1 MGFWKLKFDELGEVT
16 FWVMKFCPKLS
27 WPPCN
32 LCIQMQKCQ
41 MHFCYSAFANQ
52 EINTNTCLFYSLRV
66 EVNVIIF
73 SLSNYCSFFNK
84 NCLNLTRGVTKKI
97 LLCSW
102 AFIAQS
108 NFKAWRS
115 LQSAFCLISLF
126 NCKMTL
132 SCLAKYQGNSRK
144 KLTKVGAEP

>member
-1 MGFWKLKFDELGEVT
+1 
-16 FWVMKFCPKLS
+16 
-27 WPPCN
+27 
-32 LCIQMQKCQ
+32 MQKCQ

-97 LLCSW
+97 SSEHLLL
-102 AFIAQS
+102 
-108 NFKAWRS
+108 KAI
-115 LQSAFCLISLF
+115 LKHEEV
-126 NCKMTL
+126 CK
-132 SCLAKYQGNSRK
+132 
-144 KLTKVGAEP
+144 VHFV